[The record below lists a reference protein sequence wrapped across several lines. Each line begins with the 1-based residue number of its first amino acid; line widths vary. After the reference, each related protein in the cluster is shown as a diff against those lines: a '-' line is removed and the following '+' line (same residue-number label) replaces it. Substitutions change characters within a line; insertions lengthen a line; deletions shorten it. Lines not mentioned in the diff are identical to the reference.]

1 MHEMTIKVGPGL
13 GPSTRIPATED
24 PIRQSASGHRAPLFR
39 EALGAV
45 LRALR
50 TDSGRTLRDVADA
63 ARVSPGYLSELERG
77 RKEASSEL
85 LAAISG
91 ALFVSLG
98 EVLIRVVAE
107 LTPNHVEPDTVLAG

>member
-1 MHEMTIKVGPGL
+1 MHEMTINVGASD
-13 GPSTRIPATED
+13 PSTVP
-24 PIRQSASGHRAPLFR
+24 ASGRPPLFR

-45 LRALR
+45 LRAIR
-50 TDSGRTLRDVADA
+50 TESGRTLRDVADD

-85 LAAISG
+85 LAAVSR
-91 ALFVSLG
+91 ALSVSLA

-107 LTPNHVEPDTVLAG
+107 LTPLHVGPEAVLAG